1 MVTHASLVQFFVPGC
16 KNLEISGSALW
27 SQVCGYNWTVLM
39 QVWRPKS
46 LTGESQP
53 KNRRPMS
60 QPKQLKRGS
69 TLLLP
74 SCALQAHR
82 ELQGVHLLQGELSTW
97 PRVMVPTLISSG
109 NASTEPSRNNVEPEM
124 IGYHTLKTNEQD
136 SYAPQELTGAGFV
149 DLSSNRKA
157 LKMTCYVLRTG
168 KDEPQLVKLNRP
180 VLKSFEPIPRRQ
192 IY

>member
-1 MVTHASLVQFFVPGC
+1 M
-16 KNLEISGSALW
+16 
-27 SQVCGYNWTVLM
+27 
-39 QVWRPKS
+39 
-46 LTGESQP
+46 
-53 KNRRPMS
+53 
-60 QPKQLKRGS
+60 
-69 TLLLP
+69 
-74 SCALQAHR
+74 
-82 ELQGVHLLQGELSTW
+82 
-97 PRVMVPTLISSG
+97 PTLISSG
-109 NASTEPSRNNVEPEM
+109 NASTEPSRNNVEPDM

-136 SYAPQELTGAGFV
+136 CYAPQELTGADFV